1 MQMIGCCYF
10 HENGN
15 LRMLNLFDV
24 AVVDGSM
31 GTAVFLLDSLP
42 AHVFCLS
49 FTTRATS
56 DRMHQISNILRFA
69 HDISPLYIYTYLR
82 FDRWLHCTT
91 DAACDACE
99 LNIHK
104 ICFFLFWLIPFSR
117 EKERMWKK
125 KERKR
130 KIIVQVHLLLFQY
143 QYLNSAFSRIR
154 QSCKNGKS
162 LLDETIDYLL
172 KTRALFCT
180 VLTEYRWREQRHQFD
195 GKRET
200 DGSEIRRR
208 EEGVQHRSGRDRGG
222 GRLHPETQRGWSNQ
236 PPREKRRWENYHHV
250 RLFIYKY
257 EIFKSLRQGS
267 GERVFRGCYSTSFSF
282 SNLDRSFRFDS

>member
-104 ICFFLFWLIPFSR
+104 ICFFLF
-117 EKERMWKK
+117 
-125 KERKR
+125 
-130 KIIVQVHLLLFQY
+130 
-143 QYLNSAFSRIR
+143 
-154 QSCKNGKS
+154 
-162 LLDETIDYLL
+162 
-172 KTRALFCT
+172 
-180 VLTEYRWREQRHQFD
+180 
-195 GKRET
+195 
-200 DGSEIRRR
+200 
-208 EEGVQHRSGRDRGG
+208 
-222 GRLHPETQRGWSNQ
+222 
-236 PPREKRRWENYHHV
+236 
-250 RLFIYKY
+250 
-257 EIFKSLRQGS
+257 
-267 GERVFRGCYSTSFSF
+267 
-282 SNLDRSFRFDS
+282 